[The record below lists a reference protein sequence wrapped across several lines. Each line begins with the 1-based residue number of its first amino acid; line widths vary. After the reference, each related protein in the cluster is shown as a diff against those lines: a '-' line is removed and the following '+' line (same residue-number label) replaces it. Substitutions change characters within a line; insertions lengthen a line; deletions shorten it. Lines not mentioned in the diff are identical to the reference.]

1 MAEAPKSLMAQ
12 IKASYAEQWGFLCR
26 QANDARETNPYAN
39 LKLKEPGNIAKM
51 KPLAQA
57 WWGGW
62 DRANAILNRSYSK
75 PVEFWLWWF
84 TDASGRRRR
93 TPYRMSRE
101 EALERY
107 PDAEPVAGTM
117 EVRSV
122 RSSNEEQH
130 PAGDVRKKGG

>member
-1 MAEAPKSLMAQ
+1 MDESPKSLIAQ
-12 IKASYAEQWGFLCR
+12 VKESYAEQWGFTCR

-57 WWGGW
+57 WWRGW
-62 DRANAILNRSYSK
+62 DRANAILNRSHNK

-84 TDASGRRRR
+84 TDGSGRRRR

-101 EALERY
+101 VALQRY

-117 EVRSV
+117 EMRSIGK
-122 RSSNEEQH
+122 RRRAATRRQR
-130 PAGDVRKKGG
+130 A

>member
-1 MAEAPKSLMAQ
+1 MGLSVPPGEPRAGNES
-12 IKASYAEQWGFLCR
+12 I
-26 QANDARETNPYAN
+26 REPQ
-39 LKLKEPGNIAKM
+39 LKEPGNIAKM

-57 WWGGW
+57 WWRGW

-107 PDAEPVAGTM
+107 PDAE
-117 EVRSV
+117 
-122 RSSNEEQH
+122 SSKLVERRHQEPGNKHTE
-130 PAGDVRKKGG
+130 D

>member
-1 MAEAPKSLMAQ
+1 MGLSVPPGEPRAGNES
-12 IKASYAEQWGFLCR
+12 I
-26 QANDARETNPYAN
+26 REPQ
-39 LKLKEPGNIAKM
+39 LKEPGNIAKM

-57 WWGGW
+57 WWRGW

-117 EVRSV
+117 EVRSI
-122 RSSNEEQH
+122 RSSNQEQH
-130 PAGDVRKKGG
+130 PAGNVRKKRD